1 MSRRGGAAP
10 TGRGGTPPAGRST
23 RQAPARDEAAAAT
36 HAGAPGGGRPGPAAG
51 GTVPTGESGPSPSAL
66 LYAAY
71 ARLLAFPSRELPAA
85 LADGS
90 LEAELRE
97 LHQRAGHGAS
107 PRLRAGA
114 QVELEATYIATF
126 EVGVPEPPV
135 PLYES
140 AYARP
145 DRAGRRALLEELVRF
160 YEFFG
165 LELGDAAEEAPDHLT
180 VELEFVAA
188 LAQLERLAGERG
200 AATAAFL
207 RARRDMLQRH
217 LLPFLEDVCRG
228 PLPDGLYRPALHAL
242 HEVVRA
248 DAARLAAATAAMGG
262 AEPAAS

>member
-1 MSRRGGAAP
+1 MSRRGGATRA
-10 TGRGGTPPAGRST
+10 GRGGTSSAGPPTS
-23 RQAPARDEAAAAT
+23 QIPAREEAPGAAQ
-36 HAGAPGGGRPGPAAG
+36 AGAPGGALPGTTAR
-51 GTVPTGESGPSPSAL
+51 GTVPTGETGASPCAL

-71 ARLLAFPSRELPAA
+71 ARLLSFPSRELPAA

-97 LHQRAGHGAS
+97 LHERAGLGTPPHLHAD
-107 PRLRAGA
+107 AG
-114 QVELEATYIATF
+114 VELEATYIATF

-140 AYARP
+140 AYARSG
-145 DRAGRRALLEELVRF
+145 RAARRALLEELVRF

-165 LELGDAAEEAPDHLT
+165 FELGDTPDEAPDHLT

-200 AATAAFL
+200 APTASFS

-217 LLPFLEDVCRG
+217 LLPFLEDVCRA
-228 PLPDGLYRPALHAL
+228 PLPDGLYPRALHAL
-242 HEVVRA
+242 RDAVRS
-248 DAARLAAATAAMGG
+248 DASRLAATTAAVGSS
-262 AEPAAS
+262 EPAES